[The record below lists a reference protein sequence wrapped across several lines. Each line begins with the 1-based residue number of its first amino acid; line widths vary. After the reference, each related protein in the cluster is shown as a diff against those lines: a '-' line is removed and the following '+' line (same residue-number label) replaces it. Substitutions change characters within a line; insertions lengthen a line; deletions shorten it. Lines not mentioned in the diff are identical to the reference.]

1 MDQEEPENVFDDPVQ
16 PSNNIEE
23 DKNATGP
30 QKSAWPSPSKENLDT
45 LSKKVAALKDM
56 RKPNNKNNPL
66 KQTNI
71 KLENLKS
78 EKHLDSSTNMQ
89 TTLDCKTNLNGSN
102 FGSSIKLENSN
113 KQIKSTSSLFDGLYS
128 NEDGDKEQQTSKRK
142 HSSSTASECNFSIED
157 DLIIDDDLLKE
168 PKPMVTTK
176 QKLSKFRRTEDIKP
190 LKESNDN
197 FIV

>member
-1 MDQEEPENVFDDPVQ
+1 
-16 PSNNIEE
+16 
-23 DKNATGP
+23 
-30 QKSAWPSPSKENLDT
+30 
-45 LSKKVAALKDM
+45 M

-66 KQTNI
+66 KQTSI

-89 TTLDCKTNLNGSN
+89 TTLDCKTNLNGLN

-128 NEDGDKEQQTSKRK
+128 NEDGDQEQQTSKRK
-142 HSSSTASECNFSIED
+142 HSSSTTSECNFSIED
-157 DLIIDDDLLKE
+157 DLIIDDDLLTE

-176 QKLSKFRRTEDIKP
+176 QKLSKFRRTEDSKP
-190 LKESNDN
+190 LEESLNDN
-197 FIV
+197 LPNLTGLSEKVPKDTNENTVSISKRDLIVEKENSDDFNLHNML